1 MSPPGSTTDTRN
13 CANRT
18 GNPSTNPRPGGSNDT
33 RTTFSEDPFTSQRPR
48 HPCTPHAAT
57 RSWSGS
63 TDRTELRGR
72 VARNDQPMRTCTRSG
87 STST

>member
-33 RTTFSEDPFTSQRPR
+33 RTTFS
-48 HPCTPHAAT
+48 
-57 RSWSGS
+57 
-63 TDRTELRGR
+63 
-72 VARNDQPMRTCTRSG
+72 
-87 STST
+87 